1 MRFTNAAE
9 TLVLQW
15 LLTAGTPTRPTAWYV
30 GLFTDEPTEAGTG
43 TEIAVAGYARM
54 PITLTVT
61 GDTASNSASI
71 EFAAATAT
79 WGSIT
84 HAAVFDSLSGGT
96 MIASGALTAAKTIDT
111 GDIIRIPAASFN
123 VTLD

>member
-1 MRFTNAAE
+1 MSFTNAAE

-15 LLTAGTPTRPTAWYV
+15 LLTAGAPTRPTAWYV
-30 GLFTDEPTEAGTG
+30 GLFTDAPTEAGTG

-61 GDTASNSASI
+61 GNTASNSASI

-96 MIASGALTAAKTIDT
+96 MIAYGALTAAKTIDT

>member
-1 MRFTNAAE
+1 MSFTNAAE

-15 LLTAGTPTRPTAWYV
+15 LLTAGAATRPTAWYV
-30 GLFTDEPTEAGTG
+30 GLFTDAPTEAGTG

-61 GDTASNSASI
+61 GNTASNSASI
-71 EFAAATAT
+71 EFAAATAP

-96 MIASGALTAAKTIDT
+96 MIASGALTVAKTIDT